1 MAPMALAN
9 DTDVPKTFA
18 TSSTEL
24 EDLKSISIEPSYE
37 LSNGWFSSD
46 YSAGEITLLYRDA
59 SVVPIDNWIDWI
71 GIDALS
77 GQYVITHEFPV
88 PTEWKHQLSQ
98 QGIDC
103 HSFMPPNG
111 FSCDFNSVSIEQLES
126 LNVEG
131 ILQLDSVDKIRHG
144 LAQSLLENRFVDLD
158 VVLSGYELPEGI

>member
-1 MAPMALAN
+1 MGRRSTNSAVMICLFFLCQIIAPMALAN
-9 DTDVPKTFA
+9 DTDVPKAYA

-37 LSNGWFSSD
+37 LSNGWFSPE

-59 SVVPIDNWIDWI
+59 SVVPIANWVEWT
-71 GIDALS
+71 GQDALS

-111 FSCDFNSVSIEQLES
+111 FSCDFNSVSIEPVSYTHLT
-126 LNVEG
+126 LPT
-131 ILQLDSVDKIRHG
+131 
-144 LAQSLLENRFVDLD
+144 NREV
-158 VVLSGYELPEGI
+158 

>member
-1 MAPMALAN
+1 MAPIALAD

-18 TSSTEL
+18 TSSIEL

-59 SVVPIDNWIDWI
+59 SVVPIDNWIEWT
-71 GIDALS
+71 GQDALS
-77 GQYVITHEFPV
+77 GHYVITHQFPV

-98 QGIDC
+98 QGIYC

-111 FSCDFNSVSIEQLES
+111 FSCDFNSVSVEQLES

-131 ILQLDSVDKIRHG
+131 ILQL
-144 LAQSLLENRFVDLD
+144 LSL
-158 VVLSGYELPEGI
+158 IHI